1 VKIGN
6 TIPDAY
12 PSTQKL
18 PANQTIELTAK
29 PRDGYRFTGW
39 SGDSAVEAESISV
52 TMTCP
57 KNLYANFAPIKYRLL
72 TIVSP
77 VDSGEIILKPPQ
89 PQDGYEFGT
98 EVTITVRPA
107 QGFVFKEWTG
117 TDLSTTG
124 NSTSYVATSGKS
136 ITAVFMEK
144 SSNMWGWVWGGV
156 GVIVVGVLLYIFAFK
171 KR

>member
-1 VKIGN
+1 VKIDN
-6 TIPDAY
+6 TIFDA
-12 PSTQKL
+12 PKSELKF
-18 PANQTIELTAK
+18 PANQTIELTAI
-29 PRDGYRFTGW
+29 PQSGYRFTGW
-39 SGDSAVEAESISV
+39 SGASAGEAETISV
-52 TMTCP
+52 TMTCD
-57 KNLYANFAPIKYRLL
+57 KKLTANFAPIKYRLL

-124 NSTSYVATSGKS
+124 NSASYVATSGKS

-144 SSNMWGWVWGGV
+144 SSNMWGWVGGGV

>member
-1 VKIGN
+1 MKIGD
-6 TIPDAY
+6 TIPDVY

-18 PANQTIELTAK
+18 PANQTIELTAL
-29 PRDGYRFTGW
+29 PRFGYRFTGW
-39 SGDSAVEAESISV
+39 SGDSILEIETISI
-52 TMTCP
+52 TMTCT
-57 KNLYANFAPIKYRLL
+57 KNLTANFAPIKYRLL
-72 TIVSP
+72 TQVSP
-77 VDSGEIILKPPQ
+77 VDGGEIILKPSQ

-98 EVTITVRPA
+98 EVTITARPA

-124 NSTSYVATSGKS
+124 NTASYIATSDKS

-144 SSNMWGWVWGGV
+144 SSNIWVWVWSAV
-156 GVIVVGVLLYIFAFK
+156 GAIAVGVLLYIFVFK